1 MLPPGKPSL
10 RPSCRHLALQAMVR
24 MFAWRMPASSG
35 RRLAVDSGTS
45 MCRQHCRTLVD
56 GLDGK
61 RVVESW
67 LHCSFCQHGYWWPQ
81 QAQKNA
87 ICPYVAVPLVAI
99 WQEGPVRL
107 GQRSLV
113 VVQWGPEASA
123 SSRCDQWGLGQY
135 CNWREGGRAFF
146 AALVCGQA
154 WAMQI
159 LWLGVMAN
167 SERTWAHCRW
177 PCPAC

>member
-1 MLPPGKPSL
+1 MLTGDAWQWTV
-10 RPSCRHLALQAMVR
+10 ALPCA
-24 MFAWRMPASSG
+24 
-35 RRLAVDSGTS
+35 DSIVAPLS
-45 MCRQHCRTLVD
+45 M
-56 GLDGK
+56 GWMEK

-67 LHCSFCQHGYWWPQ
+67 LHCSFCQHCYWWPQ

-167 SERTWAHCRW
+167 SERAWAHCRW